1 MISFCLVIISKSV
14 SSNAAFSSQNHLP
27 EAKRLA
33 ANELKQQQAADRH
46 QKAAEKAAA
55 KLAKGKGPRDAF
67 VPTIVDQTALD
78 EAVDSICFTSQTYPP
93 IVKWA
98 QQYIDSSTTFYANT
112 ESSKRPS
119 NFGKYNDVWLCTPA
133 GSVPTLI
140 DSSVLLKAIQIER
153 KRHRPDNSMVNKLL
167 LFEKGDM
174 IGGHADSATTTYQTT
189 RETVQRIVFY
199 CAMDN
204 DPETVLSD
212 FIVRNSGDIGEQAD
226 FVGGPGSV
234 SKVVKRKHLTATSMT
249 STAARFGR
257 TAKGPHLASDQQIYH
272 RTTEAPAR
280 TLGWAGDVNCTPKV
294 FWDAVEA
301 QIKIL
306 LEDKKFVACAA
317 VEACPLAVRSAPTER
332 DGKFNRK
339 SILDK
344 KFNKPPERPKKRQK
358 KKE

>member
-1 MISFCLVIISKSV
+1 
-14 SSNAAFSSQNHLP
+14 
-27 EAKRLA
+27 
-33 ANELKQQQAADRH
+33 
-46 QKAAEKAAA
+46 
-55 KLAKGKGPRDAF
+55 
-67 VPTIVDQTALD
+67 
-78 EAVDSICFTSQTYPP
+78 
-93 IVKWA
+93 
-98 QQYIDSSTTFYANT
+98 
-112 ESSKRPS
+112 
-119 NFGKYNDVWLCTPA
+119 
-133 GSVPTLI
+133 
-140 DSSVLLKAIQIER
+140 
-153 KRHRPDNSMVNKLL
+153 MVNKLL
-167 LFEKGDM
+167 LFEIDDM
-174 IGGHADSATTTYQTT
+174 IGGHADSAGASYQTT

-204 DPETVLSD
+204 KPETVLSD
-212 FIVRNSGDIGEQAD
+212 FIVRNSGDINEPAEG
-226 FVGGPGSV
+226 FVGGLGSV

-257 TAKGPHLASDQQIYH
+257 TAKGPYPASDQQIYH
-272 RTTEAPAR
+272 RTTTAPAR

-332 DGKFNRK
+332 DGKFNRR